1 MSNLHCNLRTA
12 SDYTPSIARHNALV
26 TIAPLDR
33 ALARVGDRWTLLL
46 VEALLDGPRRY
57 GELSDAVPGIAPNI
71 LAARLKRLEQ
81 DGLVTAS
88 PYSERPVRHQYTL
101 TADGRELAAA
111 LVVLAAWAARVEG
124 LPAPRYHATCGTA
137 LESRPWCPTCG
148 RTVDAQESDELDRL

>member
-1 MSNLHCNLRTA
+1 M
-12 SDYTPSIARHNALV
+12 TP
-26 TIAPLDR
+26 APLDR

-57 GELSDAVPGIAPNI
+57 GELAEAVPGIAPNI
-71 LAARLKRLEQ
+71 LAGRLPRLEQ
-81 DGLVTAS
+81 AALLVAP
-88 PYSERPVRHQYTL
+88 PYPERPVRPQYAL

-111 LVVLAAWAARVEG
+111 LAVLAGWAARVEG

-148 RTVDAQESDELDRL
+148 RTVDDAESDDLDRL